1 MQQKQLKK
9 SNVGSL
15 WSVNAF
21 RIRPF
26 ESIMKK
32 LVCLFAVLLFCS
44 VCHAQ
49 DDSYRTIRFDAS
61 DGVSITADLYLAH
74 ADLNK
79 PLIVLC
85 HQAGWSRG
93 EYREIAPKL
102 NALGFN
108 CIAIDQR
115 SGGTINDVDNETL
128 ASARKAK
135 KGTTFVD
142 AKSDMIDTL
151 RFVKGTLAHGKLIL
165 WGSSYSSAL
174 SLKIAGDES
183 ELVDGVLAFA
193 PGEYFERFGQ
203 PADWIQSSARNIK
216 VPAFVTSAKKEY
228 DNWKSIYEAIPSEG
242 KQKFIPSTAGNH
254 GSRALWE
261 QFDDHSAYWT
271 EVKTFLSQFS
281 K

>member
-1 MQQKQLKK
+1 MKNLI
-9 SNVGSL
+9 
-15 WSVNAF
+15 A
-21 RIRPF
+21 PF
-26 ESIMKK
+26 IA
-32 LVCLFAVLLFCS
+32 LFIAILFSS
-44 VCHAQ
+44 VCMAQ
-49 DDSYRTIRFDAS
+49 NEEHSTIRFSAS

-115 SGGTINDVDNETL
+115 SGGAINEVSNETL
-128 ASARKAK
+128 ASAKQSK

-142 AKSDMIDTL
+142 AKRDIVDTL
-151 RFVKGTLAHGKLIL
+151 KFAKGTFAHGKLIV
-165 WGSSYSSAL
+165 WGSSYSAAL
-174 SLKIAGDES
+174 ALKVAGDEPD
-183 ELVDGVLAFA
+183 LVDGVLSFA
-193 PGEYFERFGQ
+193 PGEYFKRFGQ
-203 PADWIQSSARNIK
+203 PEDWVQTSASKIQ
-216 VPAFVTSAKKEY
+216 VPAFITSAKNEY
-228 DNWKSIYEAIPSEG
+228 ANWKAIFDAIPSQA
-242 KQKFIPSTAGNH
+242 KKNFVPSTTGNH

-261 QFDDHSAYWT
+261 QFDDNGAYWA
-271 EVKTFLSQFS
+271 EVKGFLAQFS